1 MAGTPS
7 GTLFEGGHFTLA
19 ARAGVGEPVS
29 LPDGGAACALTT
41 DTTRCCFATAVDAA
55 LAARARGERAGIG
68 LMVGD
73 LALTSRH
80 PGGAWAVPPSY
91 RAVLADAGLAE
102 ADVVVWGEAYARNQ
116 GKRRL
121 LDAARTRDPHESYAR
136 QGWALFVGGDGA
148 THLVSDASLEWG
160 DDTRGAVLA
169 RGATP
174 LCPLVFAGL
183 KRAVFQA
190 GWSAHVAVYSLAD
203 DPWIDVKLR
212 AGAFAVAQLRGGRV
226 GGQQDWLIG
235 AAAAP
240 RVRCWVAEE
249 LVAPGER
256 GWDAFIAEVAH
267 AHPGLVPL
275 EDTWRAS
282 PTPPCGATSAT
293 SRCSG

>member
-1 MAGTPS
+1 MAGTPA
-7 GTLFEGGHFTLA
+7 GTMFEGGHFTLA
-19 ARAGVGEPVS
+19 ARAGVGEPVPT
-29 LPDGGAACALTT
+29 PDAGAACALTT
-41 DTTRCCFATAVDAA
+41 DTTRRCFAIAVDAA
-55 LAARARGERAGIG
+55 RAARARGERAGIG

-73 LALTSRH
+73 LALASR
-80 PGGAWAVPPSY
+80 PRGGAWAIPPSY

-102 ADVVVWGEAYARNQ
+102 TDVVVWGEAYARNQ

-121 LDAARTRDPHESYAR
+121 LDAARALDPRETYTR
-136 QGWALFVGGDGA
+136 QGWALFAGGDGA
-148 THLVSDASLEWG
+148 VHLASDASIEWG
-160 DDTRGAVLA
+160 DDARGAVLA

-190 GWSAHVAVYSLAD
+190 GWAAHVAVYALAD

-212 AGAFAVAQLRGGRV
+212 AGAVAVAQLRGGRV
-226 GGQQDWLIG
+226 GMQEDWLI
-235 AAAAP
+235 AADAAP
-240 RVRCWVAEE
+240 RARRWAADE

-256 GWDAFIAEVAH
+256 AWDAFVAEVAH
-267 AHPGLVPL
+267 AHPGLTPL